1 LPVLIIVFAYSS
13 FELRYIL
20 DVVIAGLVS
29 YPIID
34 LFIYRPYFN
43 SIFLPHRPTIK
54 EMYERRQAEQLEKC
68 RKAQLSNQA
77 LCLIFYVFDQARG
90 MNAIGTQ

>member
-1 LPVLIIVFAYSS
+1 LI
-13 FELRYIL
+13 E
-20 DVVIAGLVS
+20 GLVS

-43 SIFLPHRPTIK
+43 SIFLPNPETLK
-54 EMYERRQAEQLEKC
+54 EMYECRKAERLEKC

-77 LCLIFYVFDQARG
+77 LCLIFYIFDQSGR
-90 MNAIGTQ
+90 MNAIQPQWPICSSFDEII